1 MQRLKGLTRK
11 AAYGLHLQE
20 TKKKAALLIGKAEK
34 LLSGKA
40 KEDQ

>member
-1 MQRLKGLTRK
+1 MHVQ
-11 AAYGLHLQE
+11 A

-40 KEDQ
+40 KENQ